1 MPDECIHG
9 FEAGLCDT
17 CYPKPVPVVV
27 ATATTTTTRSRTA
40 TTTSRASASSRADH
54 KVGEQRIYHV
64 THIDNLPLIIE
75 SNAVLAG
82 QLPAVDI
89 SSTENRAARRDTPV
103 GDDTV
108 VADYIPFFLSPN
120 SSVWAALRE
129 QLADPRLSP
138 EARDIPPAEFV
149 ILVSTVKVAS
159 TMEIAVANG
168 DAANTFT
175 RIANTPDTNDRA
187 LRGLRAD
194 DDAILGAEL
203 LVRGAFPF
211 EQVSLVGVANDR
223 ARDAVKQ
230 VLQLAAHEP
239 KVAVYPPWF
248 GR

>member
-1 MPDECIHG
+1 LPDECIHG

-27 ATATTTTTRSRTA
+27 ASTTTTTTRSRT
-40 TTTSRASASSRADH
+40 TTSRATSSSRADH

-75 SNAVLAG
+75 SDAVLAG
-82 QLPAVDI
+82 QAPAVDI
-89 SSTENRAARRDTPV
+89 SSAENREARRDTAV
-103 GDDTV
+103 GDGV
-108 VADYIPFFLSPN
+108 VSDYVPFFLSPN
-120 SSVWAALRE
+120 ATVWSALRA
-129 QLADPRLSP
+129 QQADPRLSP
-138 EARDIPPAEFV
+138 EVRDLPAGEFV

-159 TMEIAVANG
+159 TMEVAVANG
-168 DAANTFT
+168 DAANSFT
-175 RIANTPDTNDRA
+175 RIATTADTNDRA
-187 LRGLRAD
+187 LRSLRAD

-203 LVRGAFPF
+203 LVKGAFPF
-211 EQVSLVGVANDR
+211 EQVALIGVSNDR

>member
-1 MPDECIHG
+1 LPDECIHG
-9 FEAGLCDT
+9 FAAGLCDT
-17 CYPKPVPVVV
+17 CYPKPVPVVAA
-27 ATATTTTTRSRTA
+27 ATTTTTTTRSRTA
-40 TTTSRASASSRADH
+40 TTSRTTTASRADH

-64 THIDNLPLIIE
+64 THIDNLPFIID
-75 SNAVLAG
+75 SDALVAG
-82 QLPAVDI
+82 QSPAVDI
-89 SSTENRAARRDTPV
+89 STAENRAARRDTAL
-103 GDDTV
+103 GAGV
-108 VADYIPFFLSPN
+108 VADYVSFFLSPN
-120 SSVWAALRE
+120 ATVWAALRA
-129 QLADPRLSP
+129 QQADARLSP
-138 EARDIPPAEFV
+138 EVRDLPAGEFV

-159 TMEIAVANG
+159 TMEVAVANG

-175 RIANTPDTNDRA
+175 RIATTADTNDRA

-203 LVRGAFPF
+203 LVKGSFPF

-230 VLQLAAHEP
+230 VLQAAAHEP

>member
-9 FEAGLCDT
+9 FAAGLCDT
-17 CYPKPVPVVV
+17 CYPKPVPMLATVT
-27 ATATTTTTRSRTA
+27 ATATRSRTA
-40 TTTSRASASSRADH
+40 TSSRTTVASRADH

-75 SNAVLAG
+75 ADALLADAS
-82 QLPAVDI
+82 PAVDI
-89 SSTENRAARRDTPV
+89 SSAENRAARRETV
-103 GDDTV
+103 LGDGAV
-108 VADYIPFFLSPN
+108 SDYVPFFLSPN
-120 SSVWAALRE
+120 ATVWAALRA
-129 QLADPRLSP
+129 QQADARLSP
-138 EARDIPPAEFV
+138 EVRDLPAGEFV

-159 TMEIAVANG
+159 TMEVAVANG

-175 RIANTPDTNDRA
+175 RIANSPDTNDRA
-187 LRGLRAD
+187 LRALRANEE
-194 DDAILGAEL
+194 AILVAEL
-203 LVRGAFPF
+203 LVKGAFPF
-211 EQVSLVGVANDR
+211 EQVSLIGVANDR